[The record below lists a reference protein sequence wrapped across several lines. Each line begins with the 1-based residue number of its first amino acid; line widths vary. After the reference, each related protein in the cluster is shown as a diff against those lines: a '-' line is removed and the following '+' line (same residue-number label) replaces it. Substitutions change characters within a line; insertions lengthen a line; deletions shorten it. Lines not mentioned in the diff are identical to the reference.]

1 MTSSTAGK
9 GTRAAGEDS
18 QPMAPSG
25 GNSGECSK
33 QQQSG
38 AQLLTK
44 QEERGLARSV
54 VSSFYQRML
63 NHLNSEEDTQSKFR
77 SCNEFTI

>member
-1 MTSSTAGK
+1 MTSSTSGK
-9 GTRAAGEDS
+9 GTRSAGEDS

-33 QQQSG
+33 QQQ

-54 VSSFYQRML
+54 VSSFYQRVL